1 MSSHSTDNW
10 GKSQNILFICTGNKY
25 RSPSAEHILKTLAPN
40 LNVKSAGT
48 SENAA
53 GNHLIAK
60 KMRRCLVEM
69 SYEEPAIKSQ
79 HVSRELME
87 WADCVIY
94 MAPTHRK
101 YLAEHFPEF
110 MHKCSGLYEFTA
122 SGPNELPLTRIED
135 PAFIREHA
143 DVLEVTKIIERAVKR
158 AREVLNF

>member
-10 GKSQNILFICTGNKY
+10 KKSQNILFICTGNKY

-40 LNVKSAGT
+40 LDVKSAGT

-69 SYEEPAIKSQ
+69 GYEEPSIKSQ
-79 HVSRELME
+79 HVSKELME
-87 WADCVIY
+87 WADRVIY
-94 MAPTHRK
+94 MAPTHQK
-101 YLAEHFPEF
+101 YLTEYFPEF
-110 MHKCSGLYEFTA
+110 MYKCSGLYEFTA
-122 SGPNELPLTRIED
+122 RGPNESPLTRIED

>member
-1 MSSHSTDNW
+1 MSSHCTDSF
-10 GKSQNILFICTGNKY
+10 KKTQKILFICTGNKY
-25 RSPSAEHILKTLAPN
+25 RSPSAEHILKTIAPN
-40 LNVKSAGT
+40 LEIKSAGT

-53 GNHLIAK
+53 SNHLIAK

-69 SYEEPAIKSQ
+69 GYEEPCIKSQ

-87 WADCVIY
+87 WADRVIY
-94 MAPTHRK
+94 MAPTHQK
-101 YLAEHFPEF
+101 YLSEHFPEF
-110 MHKCSGLYEFTA
+110 MHKCNGLYEFTA
-122 SGPNELPLTRIED
+122 TQPNEKPLTRIED